1 MNRFIK
7 VFKKFPRTF
16 WTANTMELFER
27 WAWYGIFAVLA
38 LYLTHDKASGALGFS
53 QTEKGIIMGTG
64 TFLLYL
70 LPVITGA
77 LADRYGYKKV
87 LLISFIILMT
97 GYLLL
102 TQVTSFT
109 GVFLVYLLIAVGG
122 SMFKPVIG
130 ATIAKT
136 TDEETS
142 SIGFGLFYMIVNIG
156 AFIGP
161 LVAAKMRALDWDY
174 VFIVSSVIIAFNTLL
189 LILFFKE
196 PTTYTKGERLFSELK
211 SIGLNIISVI
221 KDWRFAL
228 FLLIIA
234 GFWSV
239 YFQLFYSLPVF
250 IDQWMDTSIVYRSLE
265 NLSPSLAQSIGT
277 TEGTINPE
285 VLTNIDAFYIIL
297 FQVMISGFVMRFKP
311 LKTMTSGI
319 LIMTIGIFFMF
330 AFKNPM
336 FLFFSILL
344 FGIGEMSTSPKV
356 SEYIG
361 RIAPD
366 GRVALYMGCSYL
378 PLAIGNLVA
387 GFLSGSLFE
396 RIADKTTL
404 LKNYLDRHTE
414 ILQGA
419 SFSTNSSADFNKVA
433 EKMSLTPDQLTH
445 LLWQEEKPW
454 RIGLIFAGIGIVA
467 FLSLLLYDKFVT
479 TKKVTEP

>member
-1 MNRFIK
+1 MNRFIA

-27 WAWYGIFAVLA
+27 WAWYGIFAVFA

-70 LPVITGA
+70 LPVLTGA
-77 LADRYGYKKV
+77 LADRYGFKKI
-87 LLISFIILMT
+87 LLISFITLIT
-97 GYLLL
+97 GYMLL
-102 TQVTSFT
+102 TQVSSFT
-109 GVFLVYLLIAVGG
+109 GVFLVYLLIAIGG

-161 LVAAKMRALDWDY
+161 LVAAKMRALDWNY
-174 VFIVSSVIIAFNTLL
+174 VFIVSSAIIALNTILL
-189 LILFFKE
+189 LLFFKE
-196 PTTYTKGERLFSELK
+196 PSTEAKGERFITEIKTIGKNILF
-211 SIGLNIISVI
+211 VI
-221 KDWRFAL
+221 RDWRFAL
-228 FLLIIA
+228 FLIIIA

-250 IDQWMDTSIVYRSLE
+250 IDQWMDTSIAYRAIESI
-265 NLSPSLAQSIGT
+265 SPSIASAIGT
-277 TEGTINPE
+277 AEGTINPE

-297 FQVMISGFVMRFKP
+297 LQVLISGLVMRFKP
-311 LKTMTSGI
+311 LRTMTGGI
-319 LIMTIGIFFMF
+319 LIMTVGILFMF
-330 AFKNPM
+330 AFKNPL

-361 RIAPD
+361 RIAPK
-366 GRVALYMGCSYL
+366 GKVALYMGCSYL

-387 GFLSGSLFE
+387 GFLSGTLFE
-396 RIADKTTL
+396 HLADKSTL
-404 LKNYLDRHTE
+404 LQSYLDQHKDLLDGHE
-414 ILQGA
+414 I
-419 SFSTNSSADFNKVA
+419 SISSTSDFNLIA

-445 LLWQEEKPW
+445 LLWREEQPW
-454 RIGLIFAGIGIVA
+454 KIGVLFAGIGVLA
-467 FLSLLLYDKFVT
+467 FIALLLYDRFVT
-479 TKKVTEP
+479 IKKTDQA

>member
-1 MNRFIK
+1 MNRFIA

-27 WAWYGIFAVLA
+27 WAWYGIFAVFA

-70 LPVITGA
+70 LPVLTGA
-77 LADRYGYKKV
+77 LADRYGFKKI
-87 LLISFIILMT
+87 LLISFITLIT
-97 GYLLL
+97 GYLLM

-109 GVFLVYLLIAVGG
+109 GVFFVYLLIAIGG

-161 LVAAKMRALDWDY
+161 LVAAKMRALDWNY
-174 VFIVSSVIIAFNTLL
+174 VFIVSSAIIAFNTLL
-189 LILFFKE
+189 LLLFFKE
-196 PTTYTKGERLFSELK
+196 PSTETKGERFATEIKTIAKNILF
-211 SIGLNIISVI
+211 VI
-221 KDWRFAL
+221 RDWRFAL

-234 GFWSV
+234 GFWAV

-250 IDQWMDTSIVYRSLE
+250 IDQWMDTSIAYRAIESI
-265 NLSPSLAQSIGT
+265 SPSIASAIGT

-297 FQVMISGFVMRFKP
+297 LQVLISGLVMRFKP
-311 LKTMTSGI
+311 LRTMTGGI
-319 LIMTIGIFFMF
+319 LIMTIGILFMF

-361 RIAPD
+361 RIAPE
-366 GRVALYMGCSYL
+366 GKVALYMGCSYL

-387 GFLSGSLFE
+387 GFLSGTLFE
-396 RIADKTTL
+396 HIADKSTL
-404 LKNYLDRHTE
+404 LQSYIERHKDL
-414 ILQGA
+414 LQGQEI
-419 SFSTNSSADFNKVA
+419 TIKGSSDFNLIA

-445 LLWQEEKPW
+445 LLWKEEQPW
-454 RIGLIFAGIGIVA
+454 RIGVLFAGIGVLA
-467 FLSLLLYDKFVT
+467 FIALLLYDRFVT
-479 TKKVTEP
+479 IKKTGQA

>member
-366 GRVALYMGCSYL
+366 GKVALYMGCSYL

-419 SFSTNSSADFNKVA
+419 SFSTNSTADFNKVA

-445 LLWQEEKPW
+445 LLWREEKPW
-454 RIGLIFAGIGIVA
+454 RIGLIFASIGIVA